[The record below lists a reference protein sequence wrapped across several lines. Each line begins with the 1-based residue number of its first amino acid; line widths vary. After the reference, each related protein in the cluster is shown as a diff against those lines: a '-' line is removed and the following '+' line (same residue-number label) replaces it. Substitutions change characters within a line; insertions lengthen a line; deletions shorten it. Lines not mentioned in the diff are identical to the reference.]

1 MKAQEFPRK
10 SAAIYHFT
18 NRSEKRPCV
27 YQKQLNQLKSYAE
40 ELGYIVDHIYC
51 DFSLKVCEQVEKQ
64 KMSQMATLDYAYNR
78 DFKNPEFKEK
88 VKEIFRNT
96 NTAIHDI
103 PQAKGLGMA
112 GNCGMRVKK
121 DFSTALK
128 NGLAKG
134 ERQIT
139 YYKRDY
145 PLMVPSR
152 LFSIYSER
160 KEYTDTN
167 GTIKETTGYF
177 IKFPNH
183 IRFEICMGSHGKK
196 NKQLIST
203 LTSICN
209 PEDTSVSFSDS
220 TVSLVGNEIILNL
233 NVKRE
238 SDSLS
243 YSPEKGRVMGVA
255 FDYNRPCVAYI
266 TDIDKY
272 KYIGNKYC
280 SRLIQDRIKIQN
292 MSRELSIDLRSS
304 SGGRGRSKKL
314 KAKNQYKN
322 HEKNVR
328 NHYNHHISVEIVNC
342 AIANRVETIAVQKL
356 SINEARKAPVVL
368 RNWSNEDLINK
379 IKYKAARFGINVIE
393 VDSHLTNSRCSS
405 CGAELTL
412 QLESDLIWIDSITV
426 NCTHCGSNIDY
437 SENSAKNA
445 TKYI

>member
-1 MKAQEFPRK
+1 MSNNVLKCKLIPLGDKDEV
-10 SAAIYHFT
+10 
-18 NRSEKRPCV
+18 NRV
-27 YQKQLNQLKSYAE
+27 YQYISDGIYSQYRILNTY
-40 ELGYIVDHIYC
+40 
-51 DFSLKVCEQVEKQ
+51 
-64 KMSQMATLDYAYNR
+64 MSQMATLYYAYNR
-78 DFKNPEFKEK
+78 DIKNPEYKEK

-103 PQAKGLGMA
+103 QQATGLGMA

-121 DFSTALK
+121 DFSTGIK
-128 NGLAKG
+128 YGLARG
-134 ERQIT
+134 ERQVPF
-139 YYKRDY
+139 YKRDY
-145 PLMVPSR
+145 PLMVPAR

-167 GTIKETTGYF
+167 GTVKETTGYF
-177 IKFPNH
+177 IKFPNK
-183 IRFEICMGSHGKK
+183 IRFEICMGCHGKK

-203 LTSICN
+203 MTSICN
-209 PEDTSVSFSDS
+209 PEDTSVSFADS
-220 TVSLVGNEIILNL
+220 TVALNGNEIILNL

-238 SDSLS
+238 SDSLV
-243 YSPEKGRVMGVA
+243 YTPENGRIMGVA
-255 FDYNRPCVAYI
+255 FDYNRPCVAYF

-272 KYIGNKYC
+272 RRIGEKYC
-280 SRLIQDRIKIQN
+280 NRLIQDRIKVQN
-292 MSRELSIDLRSS
+292 MRRELSIDLRFS
-304 SGGRGRSKKL
+304 SGGRGRNKKL
-314 KAKNQYKN
+314 KATEQYEN
-322 HEKNVR
+322 YEKNVR
-328 NHYNHHISVEIVNC
+328 NNYNHNISVEIVNV
-342 AIANRVETIAVQKL
+342 AVANKVETIAVQKR
-356 SINEARKAPVVL
+356 SIYETKNAPVVL

-405 CGAELTL
+405 CGAELNL